1 MDAATA
7 TIEYALYGRAGR
19 TRATKMVFSPYR
31 LFRYDDSPDELAC
44 LKTVAQRLE
53 SKSGHIALAGPDVM
67 IEYMLK
73 HAPELKQKVRCVLRA
88 PHEVQKAGDLAVA
101 AIDDLLTNVATVFIC
116 ETRTHPRQSIAR
128 RIRSAADVEDW
139 SILERLDWR
148 DEVEVRFLAPSISL
162 PFELSGRVQ
171 RVSLPRR
178 RGDAGRSG
186 MGIAFTEMSATTR
199 EILEYLLEGLP
210 PRLPRRRAP
219 SMRN

>member
-1 MDAATA
+1 MEARPLEMPKQARGSLRRGVEIPVELSSSYWDGKLT
-7 TIEYALYGRAGR
+7 LVSSDLSGSG
-19 TRATKMVFSPYR
+19 VFVECP
-31 LFRYDDSPDELAC
+31 LP
-44 LKTVAQRLE
+44 LE
-53 SKSGHIALAGPDVM
+53 VG
-67 IEYMLK
+67 
-73 HAPELKQKVRCVLRA
+73 
-88 PHEVQKAGDLAVA
+88 
-101 AIDDLLTNVATVFIC
+101 
-116 ETRTHPRQSIAR
+116 
-128 RIRSAADVEDW
+128 
-139 SILERLDWR
+139 

-162 PFELSGRVQ
+162 PFELSGRVH